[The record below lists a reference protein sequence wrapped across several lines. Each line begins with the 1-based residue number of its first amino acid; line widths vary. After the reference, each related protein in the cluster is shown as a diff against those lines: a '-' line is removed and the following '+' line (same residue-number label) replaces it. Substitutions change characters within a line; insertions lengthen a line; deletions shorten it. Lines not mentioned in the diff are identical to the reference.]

1 MGDDERQRVRLRDIL
16 RIDVPK
22 LHAANTNAGV
32 DATPAAR
39 IIMRILEEPRGRY
52 MTRVLYCPP
61 LPLLWGF
68 RPSDGTRASV
78 VHQAYLRA
86 LWNERGF
93 AGRLGLLA
101 HFLVWPPIVFG
112 TMAWFTAL
120 NGRAVCRRSGKGV
133 FRQLREQLML
143 AARHAILPPWYYMF
157 ELFDDV
163 RLERA
168 GQYLR
173 RDETKGG
180 IYRLLGKRSSKLV
193 LRDKVHFANCCHEY
207 GVRTPDYLEANEGS
221 VRRPDKQAADS
232 LPKADLFA
240 KPACG
245 RGGRGAE
252 KWRYD
257 GAGWSRD
264 GAPPIDEAG
273 LLEHFRALSK
283 AEPYLIQRRL
293 VPHSDLADLSGDI
306 LTTVRMVTIRNED
319 GDCEA
324 THAAFR
330 MPNGPDAKVDN
341 FHAGGLAAKVDI
353 ETGELGQ
360 GSDMGLRPN
369 SAWHATHPDSG
380 APLEGRKL
388 PFWKETLD
396 LARRAHTVLSERT
409 VIGWD
414 IAIVD
419 DGPVLIEGNSG
430 ADLDI
435 IQRSHREPMGES
447 RFGELLAHHLECL
460 ERGAPPKSPGL

>member
-240 KPACG
+240 KPARG

-252 KWRYD
+252 EWRYD
-257 GAGWSRD
+257 GSGWSRG
-264 GAPPIDEAG
+264 GAPPIDEAA

-283 AEPYLIQRRL
+283 AETLSDPAAARPPLRPCGPERRHPHDDPDGDDPRRGRRL
-293 VPHSDLADLSGDI
+293 RG
-306 LTTVRMVTIRNED
+306 
-319 GDCEA
+319 
-324 THAAFR
+324 HAR
-330 MPNGPDAKVDN
+330 GLPDAERPRCEGRQLPRGRARREGRHRDRRAR
-341 FHAGGLAAKVDI
+341 AGQRHRPAPELGLARD
-353 ETGELGQ
+353 
-360 GSDMGLRPN
+360 
-369 SAWHATHPDSG
+369 
-380 APLEGRKL
+380 
-388 PFWKETLD
+388 
-396 LARRAHTVLSERT
+396 
-409 VIGWD
+409 
-414 IAIVD
+414 
-419 DGPVLIEGNSG
+419 
-430 ADLDI
+430 
-435 IQRSHREPMGES
+435 
-447 RFGELLAHHLECL
+447 
-460 ERGAPPKSPGL
+460 PP